1 MNRLSSLVVL
11 GAALLCGGC
20 KDESA
25 QATSPPKALPTYTL
39 KHTPDFC
46 GENAYVHCA
55 ELCKLGPRP
64 SGSDAYEKQ
73 LQYITRHLE
82 QHGWAIRR
90 HSFTSPHGVKM
101 TNLHALFA
109 KEEAPSSEL
118 LLTCHIDTKIN
129 IPDDFVGADD
139 GASGAAVLMELAR
152 LLSGTEH
159 AHRIELVFFDGEEA
173 VAERMTETDG
183 LYGSKYDV
191 ERRGDNLPRY
201 MINLDMV
208 GARNKTIQVP
218 LFDSSP
224 ELVDAYLETIKELKL
239 NENKWTVT
247 DQEYW
252 DDDRHFREAGV
263 ATINL
268 ICDFVGSIWWH
279 TPRDNMSRIC
289 PKSLQESGLVTLGLL
304 RRILETKA
312 Q

>member
-1 MNRLSSLVVL
+1 MTRLYGLAIL
-11 GAALLCGGC
+11 GAALLCTSC
-20 KDESA
+20 KEQPA
-25 QATSPPKALPTYTL
+25 PYTTATTAKPTYTL
-39 KHTPDFC
+39 KDTPDFC

-55 ELCKLGPRP
+55 ALCDIGPRP
-64 SGSDAYEKQ
+64 SGSAGYEKQ
-73 LQYITRHLE
+73 LQYLTRYLE
-82 QHGWAIRR
+82 QYGWVVTR
-90 HSFTSPHGVKM
+90 HSFTAPHGVKM
-101 TNLHALFA
+101 TNLHAVYGKNAAL
-109 KEEAPSSEL
+109 SQEL

-129 IPDDFVGADD
+129 VSADFVGADD
-139 GASGAAVLMELAR
+139 GASGAAVLLELAR
-152 LLSGTEH
+152 LLPATPLIGK
-159 AHRIELVFFDGEEA
+159 IELVFFDGEEA

-183 LYGSKYDV
+183 LYGSRFDV
-191 ERRGDNLPRY
+191 ERRGEQLPLY
-201 MINLDMV
+201 QINLDMV
-208 GARNKTIQVP
+208 GARNKTIGVP
-218 LFDSSP
+218 LFDSAP
-224 ELVDAYLETIKELKL
+224 ELVEAYLETVKDLNL

>member
-1 MNRLSSLVVL
+1 MNRFCGLVIL

-25 QATSPPKALPTYTL
+25 KEIAQNKPLPTYTL

-64 SGSDAYEKQ
+64 SGSEAYEKQ
-73 LQYITRHLE
+73 LEYITRHLQ
-82 QHGWAIRR
+82 QHGWVVHR

-101 TNLHALFA
+101 TNLHAMFV
-109 KEEAPSSEL
+109 KEAAPSSEL

-129 IPDDFVGADD
+129 VSDDFVGADD
-139 GASGAAVLMELAR
+139 GASGAAVLLELAR
-152 LLSGTEH
+152 LLPGTPN

-252 DDDRHFREAGV
+252 DDDRYFREAGV

-289 PKSLQESGLVTLGLL
+289 PKSLQESGMVTLALIHRLL
-304 RRILETKA
+304 GAE
-312 Q
+312 